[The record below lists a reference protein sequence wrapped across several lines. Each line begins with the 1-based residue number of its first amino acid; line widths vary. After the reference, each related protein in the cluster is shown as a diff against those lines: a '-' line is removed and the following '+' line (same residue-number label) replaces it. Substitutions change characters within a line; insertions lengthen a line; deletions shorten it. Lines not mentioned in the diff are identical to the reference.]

1 MGVVDIRLTDDV
13 SFGWDGERYL
23 FITKKHQYFPGIPY
37 GINRDRPRSNEDVV
51 YVPVVGDD
59 GMLLDVAPRPRKSV
73 PGCSVNDYVRGHLT
87 NESLRDLGEYIK
99 AREPWVLKEPYLLE
113 WAFQI
118 NEEVLSG
125 GALHSAAST
134 RKLWPLAA
142 ALSLA
147 FSGIMDT
154 KKYGDGF
161 SGDVAPFIGGVV
173 DSNIPLLPHDVL
185 GKFTSK
191 ELCKELFGVYS
202 SLMVKE
208 LSCFLNRQGESSLGL
223 VVMFRGM
230 EPDHVCRALRV
241 LSKVNLYGT
250 NIPLE
255 GVPQELPLWWAET
268 PSALRAKLIEKNP
281 TLCFHLF
288 SMGIPG
294 APVSYKELGV
304 RGSNPIEYHDALL
317 GILLDRVEDYVTETP
332 FICPDGPEIDVDGL
346 RFKRIRR
353 ESELVSTGKLLSLCI
368 GSGSY
373 ASQVG
378 SESAVMYCGYGK
390 NAVPRAVYHYD
401 SRGLV
406 EARVAGNKAVS
417 KDQAERVTSLLEEF
431 LKTVFPDGNPGNIVF
446 NFKDMVGYDYEEVP
460 VAA

>member
-1 MGVVDIRLTDDV
+1 MGIRLTDDV

-23 FITKKHQYFPGIPY
+23 FTTNRPQYFPGIPY
-37 GINRDRPRSNEDVV
+37 GINRDRPRSGEDVV
-51 YVPVVGDD
+51 YVPVVEDD
-59 GMLLDVAPRPRKSV
+59 GTVRGVAVRPRKLV
-73 PGCSVNDYVRGHLT
+73 PGCSVNDYVRGHLS

-99 AREPWVLKEPYLLE
+99 AREPWVLKEPYLLK

-118 NEEVLSG
+118 NAEVLSG

-173 DSNIPLLPHDVL
+173 DSNVPILPHDVL

-208 LSCFLNRQGESSLGL
+208 LACFLNEQGESNLGL

-288 SMGIPG
+288 AMDIPG
-294 APVSYKELGV
+294 DPVSYKELGV

-317 GILLDRVEDYVTETP
+317 RILLDRGEDYVAETP
-332 FICPDGPEIDVDGL
+332 FICPGGPEVDVDGL

-353 ESELVSTGKLLSLCI
+353 ESELVSTGKLLSLCV
-368 GSGSY
+368 GSGNY
-373 ASQVG
+373 VSQVEN
-378 SESAVMYCGYGK
+378 ESAVMYCGYGK

-417 KDQAERVTSLLEEF
+417 KDQAERVTSLLEGF
-431 LKTVFPDGNPGNIVF
+431 LKTVFPDGDPGNIVF
-446 NFKDMVGYDYEEVP
+446 DFGDVFVHGGDP

>member
-1 MGVVDIRLTDDV
+1 MAVVIIRLTDNV
-13 SFGWDGERYL
+13 SFGWNGERYL
-23 FITKKHQYFPGIPY
+23 FITGSRQYTPGIPY
-37 GINRDRPRSNEDVV
+37 GINRDKPRSNEDVV

-59 GMLLDVAPRPRKSV
+59 GMVLDVAPRPRKSV
-73 PGCSVNDYVRGHLT
+73 PGCSMNDYARGHLS
-87 NESLRDLGEYIK
+87 NESLRELGEYIK
-99 AREPWVLKEPYLLE
+99 SREPWVLKEPYLLK

-118 NEEVLSG
+118 NAEVLSG
-125 GALHSAAST
+125 GALHSAANT

-142 ALSLA
+142 ALRLA
-147 FSGIMDT
+147 FSGMMDT

-161 SGDVAPFIGGVV
+161 SGDAVPFISGMM
-173 DSNIPLLPHDVL
+173 DSNVPFLPHDVL
-185 GKFTSK
+185 GKFTAK

-208 LSCFLNRQGESSLGL
+208 LSCFLNEQGESDLGL

-241 LSKVNLYGT
+241 LSKVNLYCT

-288 SMGIPG
+288 AMDIPG
-294 APVSYKELGV
+294 DPVSYKELGV

-317 GILLDRVEDYVTETP
+317 GILLDRGEEYVTETP
-332 FICPDGPEIDVDGL
+332 FICPGGPEIDVDGL

-368 GSGSY
+368 GSGNY
-373 ASQVG
+373 VSQVEN
-378 SESAVMYCGYGK
+378 ESAVMYCGYGK

-417 KDQAERVTSLLEEF
+417 KDQAERVTSLLEGF
-431 LKTVFPDGNPGNIVF
+431 LKTVFPDGDPGNIVF
-446 NFKDMVGYDYEEVP
+446 DFEDVFVHGGAP